1 MPVLRTCNPS
11 SSFFVGVLEVI
22 AVNLFTFPL
31 NIETSFINETIK
43 NKAIMGEDSG
53 GLEGLSPQIKEKR

>member
-1 MPVLRTCNPS
+1 
-11 SSFFVGVLEVI
+11 VGVLEVI